1 MPGSGIFA
9 AEGVYDGAARSGDDP
24 AALEKWRYARYGIV
38 RTVWL
43 AAALVLGGCSSPA
56 GPLPS
61 GTYHYSS
68 NEAGVPVDSTVTISR
83 DATAIVVHEDA
94 QLVKLPNAPPVSID
108 IHLDPT
114 TFSTRAVTVAN
125 DPEMWNPSVA
135 IARDSATITSSGHAS
150 FTVASVAHG
159 DPATVDSEWVS
170 SYVAIPA
177 MLHATGGK
185 TLVTYY
191 TAQVH
196 GRGLATAFTVVP
208 ATATRPGS
216 VASGDASIALATRK
230 ARRAFITLWYD
241 PSTDVVSAVQL
252 GDDLAFVRK

>member
-1 MPGSGIFA
+1 MRA
-9 AEGVYDGAARSGDDP
+9 
-24 AALEKWRYARYGIV
+24 
-38 RTVWL
+38 VWL
-43 AAALVLGGCSSPA
+43 AAALAFGACSSPA

-68 NEAGVPVDSTVTISR
+68 NEAGVPVDSTVTVSR

-94 QLVKLPNAPPVSID
+94 QFVKLPNAPPVSVETR
-108 IHLDPT
+108 LNPK
-114 TFSTRAVTVAN
+114 TFSTDALTVAN

-135 IARDSATITSSGHAS
+135 IARDGATVTPSGKTS
-150 FTVASVAHG
+150 FTIPPAAAG
-159 DPATVDSEWVS
+159 APATVDSDWVS

-177 MLHATGGK
+177 MLHATSAK
-185 TLVTYY
+185 TVDIYY
-191 TAQVH
+191 TALVH
-196 GRGLATAFTVVP
+196 GRGLATAFTVVS
-208 ATATRPGS
+208 ATAERPDG
-216 VASGDASIALATRK
+216 VPSGDTPIALATGK